1 MDNAEK
7 NSFGGRLAEAVVQKA
22 SPVMV
27 GLDPRWGQLP
37 QEFAAEDASLS
48 RRADAY
54 RSFCMG
60 VIDAVAELAPI
71 VKPQAAF
78 FEQLGP
84 HGGVALEQIIRH
96 ARDRG
101 LLVVLDA
108 KRGDIG
114 STAAAY
120 ADGILGE
127 ASPWGADAV
136 TVNPYLGS
144 DSLQPFID
152 VARERSAGLFV
163 LVKTS
168 NPGSGELQDLS
179 LEGETISGRVAGIV
193 ERANQ
198 EEAAGRFGSVGAV
211 VGATYPEQQA
221 QLRAKMPSAWIL
233 VPGYGSQGGTAA
245 DVAGAFHDD
254 GLGAVVNSSRGI
266 IFAHAR
272 KEYAELAERSGWQA
286 AVEAAT
292 RAMLDDLR
300 AHTPAGRLAS

>member
-1 MDNAEK
+1 MQSEDESA
-7 NSFGGRLAEAVVQKA
+7 FGSRLAAAVTLKS

-27 GLDPRWGQLP
+27 GLDPRWEQLP
-37 QEFAAEDASLS
+37 AEFTHGGDGLID
-48 RRADAY
+48 RADAY
-54 RSFCMG
+54 LNFCVG

-84 HGGVALEQIIRH
+84 RGMLSLQGVIQH
-96 ARDRG
+96 ARLRG
-101 LLVVLDA
+101 VLVVLDA

-120 ADGILGE
+120 ADGILGSD
-127 ASPWGADAV
+127 SPWAADAV

-144 DSLQPFID
+144 DSLQPFVD
-152 VARERSAGLFV
+152 VARKRSAGLFV

-179 LEGETISGRVAGIV
+179 LDGETVSGRVAGIV

-198 EEAAGRFGSVGAV
+198 DEAAGRFGSVGAV

-221 QLRAKMPSAWIL
+221 ELRAKMPSAWVL

-245 DVAGAFHDD
+245 DVAGAFHND

-272 KEYAELAERSGWQA
+272 QEYAGLAESSGWQA

-300 AHTPAGRLAS
+300 THTPAGRLVE